1 MLVIQGTERL
11 WFGSSQRPP
20 PRQAGRHDGRFEAAM
35 RGHAFALKSG
45 TIC

>member
-11 WFGSSQRPP
+11 SQRPP
-20 PRQAGRHDGRFEAAM
+20 PPQAGRHDGRFEAAM
-35 RGHAFALKSG
+35 RRHAFALKSG